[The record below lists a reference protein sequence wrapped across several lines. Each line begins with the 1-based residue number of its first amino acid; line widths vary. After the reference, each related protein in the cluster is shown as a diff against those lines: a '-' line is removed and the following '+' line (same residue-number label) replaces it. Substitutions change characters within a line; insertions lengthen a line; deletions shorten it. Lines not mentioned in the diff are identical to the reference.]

1 MTRQSCAIYSAR
13 RGLGIL
19 GGTFDPVHAGHLCL
33 ARAVDAVPLV
43 RVELMPAGEPW
54 QKSRISPGIH
64 RLTSLHCSRIRASMP
79 HQHVG
84 TPPERCNLHHRH
96 GQPASRGGRARHA
109 AGPHPRQRPAGL
121 QPLHLGGR
129 WQSLTD
135 FVHIAYCARDGVR
148 ESEIPE
154 SQALWAAPRMTEA
167 RKLVF
172 SPSGRIARFEMAP
185 HRASATAIRRYAC
198 QRTLC
203 PRHVVARRLARPRR
217 CLLHPDARTL
227 SARAPL
233 TSSET

>member
-1 MTRQSCAIYSAR
+1 MSDSLALYSAR

-33 ARAVDAVPLV
+33 ARAALDAVPLV

-64 RLTSLHCSRIRASMP
+64 RLNMLRIAVEYEPQCLINTSELCRSGATYTIDTVSRLREEVGPDMP
-79 HQHVG
+79 LVLILGSDQWF
-84 TPPERCNLHHRH
+84 NLSTWRE
-96 GQPASRGGRARHA
+96 
-109 AGPHPRQRPAGL
+109 
-121 QPLHLGGR
+121 

-185 HRASATAIRRYAC
+185 HRASATAIRR
-198 QRTLC
+198 T
-203 PRHVVARRLARPRR
+203 LAREPF
-217 CLLHPDARTL
+217 
-227 SARAPL
+227 ARAM
-233 TSSET
+233 SSLDGWLDPGVASYIRTHGLYQPARH

>member
-1 MTRQSCAIYSAR
+1 MTDSLALYSAR

-33 ARAVDAVPLV
+33 ARAALDAVPLV

-64 RLTSLHCSRIRASMP
+64 RLNMLRIAVEYEPQCRINTSELCRSGTLTIVQGMRASVV
-79 HQHVG
+79 VG
-84 TPPERCNLHHRH
+84 AVLALVRHR
-96 GQPASRGGRARHA
+96 GMLPVV
-109 AGPHPRQRPAGL
+109 HPSTWRE
-121 QPLHLGGR
+121 

-185 HRASATAIRRYAC
+185 HRASATAIRR
-198 QRTLC
+198 T
-203 PRHVVARRLARPRR
+203 LAREPF
-217 CLLHPDARTL
+217 
-227 SARAPL
+227 ARAM
-233 TSSET
+233 SSLDGWLDPGVASYIRTHGLYQPARH

>member
-1 MTRQSCAIYSAR
+1 MTDSLALYSAR

-33 ARAVDAVPLV
+33 ARAALDAVPLV

-64 RLTSLHCSRIRASMP
+64 RLNMLRIAVEYEPQCRINTSELCRSGATYTIDTVSRLREEVGPDMP
-79 HQHVG
+79 LVLILGSDQWF
-84 TPPERCNLHHRH
+84 NLSTWRE
-96 GQPASRGGRARHA
+96 
-109 AGPHPRQRPAGL
+109 
-121 QPLHLGGR
+121 

-172 SPSGRIARFEMAP
+172 SPSG
-185 HRASATAIRRYAC
+185 
-198 QRTLC
+198 
-203 PRHVVARRLARPRR
+203 
-217 CLLHPDARTL
+217 L
-227 SARAPL
+227 SL
-233 TSSET
+233 IHI

>member
-1 MTRQSCAIYSAR
+1 MTDSLALYSAR

-33 ARAVDAVPLV
+33 ARAALDAVPLV
-43 RVELMPAGEPW
+43 RVELMPAGEP
-54 QKSRISPGIH
+54 REEVGPD
-64 RLTSLHCSRIRASMP
+64 MP
-79 HQHVG
+79 LVLILGSDQWF
-84 TPPERCNLHHRH
+84 NLSTWRE
-96 GQPASRGGRARHA
+96 
-109 AGPHPRQRPAGL
+109 
-121 QPLHLGGR
+121 

-185 HRASATAIRRYAC
+185 HRASATAIRR
-198 QRTLC
+198 T
-203 PRHVVARRLARPRR
+203 LAREPF
-217 CLLHPDARTL
+217 
-227 SARAPL
+227 ARAM
-233 TSSET
+233 SSLDGWLDPGVASYIRTHGLYQPARH